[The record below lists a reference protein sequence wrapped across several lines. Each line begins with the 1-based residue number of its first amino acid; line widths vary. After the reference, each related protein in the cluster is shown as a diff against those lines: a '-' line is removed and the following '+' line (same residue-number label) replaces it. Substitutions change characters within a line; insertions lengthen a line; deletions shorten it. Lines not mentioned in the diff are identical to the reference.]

1 MKIKT
6 IIVDDE
12 PLAVEILE
20 AYVQKIPEL
29 ELVATCN
36 NAIEANQILAKHKIE
51 LMFLDIEMPV
61 MRGTDFLKTLD
72 DAPKV
77 IFTTAYPEFAVEGF
91 ELNALDYLLKPI
103 SFERF
108 VKSVN
113 KAIKSFDQTT
123 EPAKVVEG
131 KPEFIFVKADKRL
144 VKVNF
149 DEILFVEGLKDYV
162 IIRTE
167 QNKIITLQTM
177 KSLEEKLPTQT
188 FLRIHRSYIINLDRI
203 HALATGSVEI
213 LEKGQIKNI
222 PVGANYKEVLET
234 IIHSKKL

>member
-1 MKIKT
+1 MRIKT

-12 PLAVEILE
+12 PLAVEIIQ
-20 AYVQKIPEL
+20 AYVEKIPEL
-29 ELVATCN
+29 ELVATCT
-36 NAIEANQILAKHKIE
+36 NAIEANQILGKTKID

-72 DAPKV
+72 ESPKV

-108 VKSVN
+108 VKSIN
-113 KAIKSFDQTT
+113 KAIKSFDLQSET
-123 EPAKVVEG
+123 AKVQDG

-149 DEILFVEGLKDYV
+149 DEILYVEGLKDYV

-167 QNKIITLQTM
+167 QTKVITLQTM
-177 KSLEEKLPTQT
+177 KSLEEKLPSNQ
-188 FLRIHRSYIINLDRI
+188 FLRIHRSFIINLDRI
-203 HALATGSVEI
+203 HALATGSIEI
-213 LEKGQIKNI
+213 MEKGQLKTI
-222 PVGANYKEVLET
+222 PVGANYKDILEQL
-234 IIHSKKL
+234 IHSKRL